1 MHQMRDVFYTIL
13 VVWVLWRILNGLNA
27 MRSKQGNQNTAA
39 NSSARQAGETTV
51 NFVPPKKKTVG
62 DDEGEY
68 VDFEELK

>member
-1 MHQMRDVFYTIL
+1 
-13 VVWVLWRILNGLNA
+13 